1 MRPATASNTGAGLRV
16 HRYIIP
22 FGKTLAITGFSLTV
36 AFSRNYHLESIAS
49 ELAFHLNLVEK
60 DMPTG
65 AVVPI

>member
-1 MRPATASNTGAGLRV
+1 MPSWVHYASTESSN
-16 HRYIIP
+16 

-36 AFSRNYHLESIAS
+36 AFSRNYHLDSIEP

-65 AVVPI
+65 AVALI

>member
-1 MRPATASNTGAGLRV
+1 MPSWVHYASAESSN
-16 HRYIIP
+16 
-22 FGKTLAITGFSLTV
+22 FGKTLVITGFSLTV
-36 AFSRNYHLESIAS
+36 AFSRNYHLHSIAP